1 MMFLLADVFRL
12 FKRILSGFSFFYIF
26 LQKFILNTKQNLA
39 ANAAGLK
46 KERNKIMANTV
57 KVSREVKQH
66 EGRKF
71 MTAKG
76 IAEMSGIAHGA
87 LTSRLYRMKQ
97 EHPDHVHYF
106 ADEVPAYYDEF
117 AFRYIVKDIKKH
129 PVYRINNQQKY
140 EKFKQLYGEP
150 KSQDAVKTTAAAM
163 VKPAETVVRQP
174 KMTADEVKSSKEKAS
189 KTNEATL
196 LKIAKEQA
204 AEIEKL
210 KAELSSAKQALEAK
224 DAECTKLKAEYS
236 ALQTKYVMSAELFA
250 ERVYKMAMSPKPDFS
265 ADDSDCGNIVTIKN
279 S

>member
-1 MMFLLADVFRL
+1 M
-12 FKRILSGFSFFYIF
+12 
-26 LQKFILNTKQNLA
+26 
-39 ANAAGLK
+39 ANA
-46 KERNKIMANTV
+46 TV
-57 KVSREVKQH
+57 KTSREVKQH

-87 LTSRLYRMKQ
+87 LTNRLYRMKQ

-150 KSQDAVKTTAAAM
+150 KNQDAVKVTTAAV

-174 KMTADEVKSSKEKAS
+174 KMTDEEVKSSKEEAS
-189 KTNEATL
+189 KANEATL

-210 KAELSSAKQALEAK
+210 KAELLSTKQALEAK
-224 DAECTKLKAEYS
+224 DAECVKLKDAYS
-236 ALQTKYVMSAELFA
+236 ALQTKYVTSAELFA
-250 ERVYKMAMSPKPDFS
+250 ERVYKMAMAPKPDFS
-265 ADDSDCGNIVTIKN
+265 ADDSDCENIVTIKN

>member
-1 MMFLLADVFRL
+1 
-12 FKRILSGFSFFYIF
+12 
-26 LQKFILNTKQNLA
+26 
-39 ANAAGLK
+39 
-46 KERNKIMANTV
+46 MANNTTV

-150 KSQDAVKTTAAAM
+150 KGQDAVKTTVAAV
-163 VKPAETVVRQP
+163 VKPAEAIVRQP
-174 KMTADEVKSSKEKAS
+174 KMTAEEVKSSKEEAS
-189 KTNEATL
+189 KANEATL

-204 AEIEKL
+204 VEIEKL
-210 KAELSSAKQALEAK
+210 KAELL
-224 DAECTKLKAEYS
+224 
-236 ALQTKYVMSAELFA
+236 
-250 ERVYKMAMSPKPDFS
+250 R
-265 ADDSDCGNIVTIKN
+265 I
-279 S
+279 

>member
-1 MMFLLADVFRL
+1 
-12 FKRILSGFSFFYIF
+12 
-26 LQKFILNTKQNLA
+26 
-39 ANAAGLK
+39 
-46 KERNKIMANTV
+46 MANNTTV

-97 EHPDHVHYF
+97 EYPDHVHYF

-150 KSQDAVKTTAAAM
+150 KGQDAVKTTATV

-174 KMTADEVKSSKEKAS
+174 KMTAEEVKSSKEEAS
-189 KTNEATL
+189 KANEATL

-210 KAELSSAKQALEAK
+210 KAELLSVKQALETK
-224 DAECTKLKAEYS
+224 DAEYGKLRNEYS

-250 ERVYKMAMSPKPDFS
+250 ERVYKMAMAPKPDFS

>member
-1 MMFLLADVFRL
+1 
-12 FKRILSGFSFFYIF
+12 
-26 LQKFILNTKQNLA
+26 
-39 ANAAGLK
+39 
-46 KERNKIMANTV
+46 MANTTV
-57 KVSREVKQH
+57 KTSREIRQH
-66 EGRKF
+66 EGRKY
-71 MTAKG
+71 MTIKG
-76 IAEMSGIAHGA
+76 IAEMSGIAYGA
-87 LTSRLYRMKQ
+87 LTNRLYRMKQ

-150 KSQDAVKTTAAAM
+150 KGQDAVNVTTAAV

-174 KMTADEVKSSKEKAS
+174 KMTAEEVKSSKEEAS
-189 KTNEATL
+189 KANEATL

-204 AEIEKL
+204 TEIEKL
-210 KAELSSAKQALEAK
+210 KAELLSTKQTLEAK
-224 DAECTKLKAEYS
+224 NTECVKLKDAYS
-236 ALQTKYVMSAELFA
+236 ALQTKYVASAELFA

-265 ADDSDCGNIVTIKN
+265 ADDSDYENIVTIKN

>member
-1 MMFLLADVFRL
+1 
-12 FKRILSGFSFFYIF
+12 
-26 LQKFILNTKQNLA
+26 
-39 ANAAGLK
+39 
-46 KERNKIMANTV
+46 MANTA
-57 KVSREVKQH
+57 KISREVKQH

-140 EKFKQLYGEP
+140 EKFKQLYGEA
-150 KSQDAVKTTAAAM
+150 KGQDAVKTTAAAV

-174 KMTADEVKSSKEKAS
+174 KMTADEVRVSKEEAS

-196 LKIAKEQA
+196 LKIAKEQT

-224 DAECTKLKAEYS
+224 DAECVKLKDAYS
-236 ALQTKYVMSAELFA
+236 ALQTKYVTNAELFA
-250 ERVYKMAMSPKPDFS
+250 ERVYNIAMSKS
-265 ADDSDCGNIVTIKN
+265 AGFVQEQESDNDNLILVG
-279 S
+279 

>member
-1 MMFLLADVFRL
+1 
-12 FKRILSGFSFFYIF
+12 
-26 LQKFILNTKQNLA
+26 
-39 ANAAGLK
+39 
-46 KERNKIMANTV
+46 MANTTV
-57 KVSREVKQH
+57 KTSREIRQH
-66 EGRKF
+66 EGRKY
-71 MTAKG
+71 MTTKG
-76 IAEMSGIAHGA
+76 IAEMSGIAYGA

-140 EKFKQLYGEP
+140 EKFKQLYGEQ
-150 KSQDAVKTTAAAM
+150 KGQDAMKPTAAAM
-163 VKPAETVVRQP
+163 VKPAETVVRQS
-174 KMTADEVKSSKEKAS
+174 KMSADEVKSSKEKAS

-210 KAELSSAKQALEAK
+210 KAELSSAKQTLEAK
-224 DAECTKLKAEYS
+224 DAEYTKLKAEYS

-250 ERVYKMAMSPKPDFS
+250 ERVYKMAISSKPDFS

>member
-1 MMFLLADVFRL
+1 
-12 FKRILSGFSFFYIF
+12 
-26 LQKFILNTKQNLA
+26 
-39 ANAAGLK
+39 
-46 KERNKIMANTV
+46 MANTTV

-97 EHPDHVHYF
+97 EYPDHVHYF

-140 EKFKQLYGEP
+140 EKFKQLYDEP
-150 KSQDAVKTTAAAM
+150 KGQDAVKTTAA
-163 VKPAETVVRQP
+163 VVNPAEMVVRQP
-174 KMTADEVKSSKEKAS
+174 KITAEEVKSSKEEAS
-189 KTNEATL
+189 KANEATL

-210 KAELSSAKQALEAK
+210 KAELLSTKQTLEAK
-224 DAECTKLKAEYS
+224 NTECVKLKDAYS
-236 ALQTKYVMSAELFA
+236 ALQTKYVASAELFA

-265 ADDSDCGNIVTIKN
+265 ADDSDCGNIVTIN
-279 S
+279 

>member
-1 MMFLLADVFRL
+1 
-12 FKRILSGFSFFYIF
+12 
-26 LQKFILNTKQNLA
+26 
-39 ANAAGLK
+39 
-46 KERNKIMANTV
+46 MANTV
-57 KVSREVKQH
+57 KASREVKQH

-140 EKFKQLYGEP
+140 EKFKQLYGEA
-150 KSQDAVKTTAAAM
+150 KGQDAVKTTAAAV

-174 KMTADEVKSSKEKAS
+174 KMTADEVRVSKEEAS

-196 LKIAKEQA
+196 LKIAKEQT

-210 KAELSSAKQALEAK
+210 KTELLSVKQALEAK
-224 DAECTKLKAEYS
+224 DTECIKLKEAYS
-236 ALQTKYVMSAELFA
+236 ALQTKYVTSVELFA
-250 ERVYKMAMSPKPDFS
+250 ERVYNMAMSKS
-265 ADDSDCGNIVTIKN
+265 AGFVQEQESDNDNLILVG
-279 S
+279 

>member
-1 MMFLLADVFRL
+1 
-12 FKRILSGFSFFYIF
+12 
-26 LQKFILNTKQNLA
+26 
-39 ANAAGLK
+39 
-46 KERNKIMANTV
+46 MANTV

-66 EGRKF
+66 EGKKF

-117 AFRYIVKDIKKH
+117 AFRYIIKDIKKH

-150 KSQDAVKTTAAAM
+150 KGQDAVKTTAAAV

-174 KMTADEVKSSKEKAS
+174 KMTAEEVKSSKEEAS
-189 KTNEATL
+189 KANEATL

-210 KAELSSAKQALEAK
+210 KSELLNAKQALETK
-224 DAECTKLKAEYS
+224 DAEYVKLRNEYS

-250 ERVYKMAMSPKPDFS
+250 ERVYKMAMAPKPDFS

>member
-1 MMFLLADVFRL
+1 MCT
-12 FKRILSGFSFFYIF
+12 
-26 LQKFILNTKQNLA
+26 KFA
-39 ANAAGLK
+39 YDAY
-46 KERNKIMANTV
+46 KEREKNMANTV

-66 EGRKF
+66 EGKKF

-87 LTSRLYRMKQ
+87 LTNRLYRMKQ

-106 ADEVPAYYDEF
+106 ADEIPAYYDEF

-140 EKFKQLYGEP
+140 EKFKQLYGEA
-150 KSQDAVKTTAAAM
+150 KGQDAVKTTAAAV

-174 KMTADEVKSSKEKAS
+174 KMTADEVRVSKEEAS

-196 LKIAKEQA
+196 LKIAKEQT

-210 KAELSSAKQALEAK
+210 KTELLSVKQALEAK

-250 ERVYKMAMSPKPDFS
+250 ERVYKMAMSKS
-265 ADDSDCGNIVTIKN
+265 AGIAQEQETDNDNLILVG
-279 S
+279 

>member
-1 MMFLLADVFRL
+1 
-12 FKRILSGFSFFYIF
+12 
-26 LQKFILNTKQNLA
+26 
-39 ANAAGLK
+39 
-46 KERNKIMANTV
+46 MANTV
-57 KVSREVKQH
+57 IASRVVKQH

-140 EKFKQLYGEP
+140 EKFKQLYGEA
-150 KSQDAVKTTAAAM
+150 KGQDAVKTTAAAV

-174 KMTADEVKSSKEKAS
+174 KMTADEVRVSKEEAS

-196 LKIAKEQA
+196 LKIAKEQT

-210 KAELSSAKQALEAK
+210 KTELLSVKQTLEAK

-236 ALQTKYVMSAELFA
+236 ALQTKYVMSAEQKGEMYFYDVTLGPA
-250 ERVYKMAMSPKPDFS
+250 EMLEAPYGTYTAGLTQIEDGRTVE
-265 ADDSDCGNIVTIKN
+265 
-279 S
+279 

>member
-1 MMFLLADVFRL
+1 
-12 FKRILSGFSFFYIF
+12 
-26 LQKFILNTKQNLA
+26 
-39 ANAAGLK
+39 
-46 KERNKIMANTV
+46 MANTA

-140 EKFKQLYGEP
+140 EKFKQLYGEA
-150 KSQDAVKTTAAAM
+150 KGQDAVKTTAAAV

-174 KMTADEVKSSKEKAS
+174 KMTADEVRVSKEEAS

-196 LKIAKEQA
+196 LKIAKEQT

-224 DAECTKLKAEYS
+224 DAECVKLKDAYN
-236 ALQTKYVMSAELFA
+236 ALQAKYVMSAELFA
-250 ERVYKMAMSPKPDFS
+250 ERVYNMAMSKS
-265 ADDSDCGNIVTIKN
+265 AGIAQEQEADNDNLILVG
-279 S
+279 

>member
-1 MMFLLADVFRL
+1 
-12 FKRILSGFSFFYIF
+12 
-26 LQKFILNTKQNLA
+26 
-39 ANAAGLK
+39 
-46 KERNKIMANTV
+46 MANTV
-57 KVSREVKQH
+57 KVSREVKQY

-87 LTSRLYRMKQ
+87 LTNRLYRMKQ

-106 ADEVPAYYDEF
+106 ADEIPAYYDEF

-140 EKFKQLYGEP
+140 EKFKQLYGEQ
-150 KSQDAVKTTAAAM
+150 KSQDVVKTIAAA
-163 VKPAETVVRQP
+163 V
-174 KMTADEVKSSKEKAS
+174 VKSSETAVSKPKGAAEDVKASKEEAS

-196 LKIAKEQA
+196 LKIAKEQT

-224 DAECTKLKAEYS
+224 DAECVKLKDAYN
-236 ALQTKYVMSAELFA
+236 ALQAKYIMSAELFA
-250 ERVYKMAMSPKPDFS
+250 ERVYNMAMAKS
-265 ADDSDCGNIVTIKN
+265 AGIAQEQETDNDNLILVG
-279 S
+279 

>member
-1 MMFLLADVFRL
+1 
-12 FKRILSGFSFFYIF
+12 
-26 LQKFILNTKQNLA
+26 
-39 ANAAGLK
+39 
-46 KERNKIMANTV
+46 MANTA

-87 LTSRLYRMKQ
+87 LTNRLYRMKQ

-106 ADEVPAYYDEF
+106 ADEIPAYYDEF

-140 EKFKQLYGEP
+140 EKFKQLYGEA
-150 KSQDAVKTTAAAM
+150 KGQDAVKTIAAAV

-174 KMTADEVKSSKEKAS
+174 KMTADEVRVSKEEAS

-196 LKIAKEQA
+196 LKIAKEQT

-210 KAELSSAKQALEAK
+210 KTELLSVKQALEAK
-224 DAECTKLKAEYS
+224 DAECVKLKAEYS
-236 ALQTKYVMSAELFA
+236 ALQTKYVTNAELFA
-250 ERVYKMAMSPKPDFS
+250 ERVYNMAMAKS
-265 ADDSDCGNIVTIKN
+265 AGIAQEQETDNDNLVLVG
-279 S
+279 

>member
-1 MMFLLADVFRL
+1 
-12 FKRILSGFSFFYIF
+12 
-26 LQKFILNTKQNLA
+26 
-39 ANAAGLK
+39 
-46 KERNKIMANTV
+46 MANTTV

-97 EHPDHVHYF
+97 EYPDHVHYF

-140 EKFKQLYGEP
+140 EKFKQLYDEP
-150 KSQDAVKTTAAAM
+150 KGQDAVKTTAA
-163 VKPAETVVRQP
+163 VVNPAEMVVRQP
-174 KMTADEVKSSKEKAS
+174 KITAEEVKSSKEEAS
-189 KTNEATL
+189 RANEATL

-210 KAELSSAKQALEAK
+210 KAELLSTKQTLEAK
-224 DAECTKLKAEYS
+224 NTECVKLKDAYS
-236 ALQTKYVMSAELFA
+236 ALQTKYVASAELFA

-265 ADDSDCGNIVTIKN
+265 ADDSDCGNIVTIN
-279 S
+279 

>member
-1 MMFLLADVFRL
+1 
-12 FKRILSGFSFFYIF
+12 
-26 LQKFILNTKQNLA
+26 
-39 ANAAGLK
+39 
-46 KERNKIMANTV
+46 MANNTTV

-97 EHPDHVHYF
+97 EYPDHVHYF

-129 PVYRINNQQKY
+129 PVYRINNKQKY

-150 KSQDAVKTTAAAM
+150 KGQDAVKTTATV

-174 KMTADEVKSSKEKAS
+174 KMTAEEVKSSKEEAS
-189 KTNEATL
+189 KANEATL

-210 KAELSSAKQALEAK
+210 KAELLSVKQALETK
-224 DAECTKLKAEYS
+224 DAEYGKLRNEYS

-250 ERVYKMAMSPKPDFS
+250 ERVYKMAMAPKPDFS

>member
-1 MMFLLADVFRL
+1 
-12 FKRILSGFSFFYIF
+12 
-26 LQKFILNTKQNLA
+26 
-39 ANAAGLK
+39 
-46 KERNKIMANTV
+46 MANNTTV

-150 KSQDAVKTTAAAM
+150 KGQDAVKTTAAAV
-163 VKPAETVVRQP
+163 VKSAEAIVRQP
-174 KMTADEVKSSKEKAS
+174 KMTAEEVKSSKEEAS
-189 KTNEATL
+189 KANEATL

-210 KAELSSAKQALEAK
+210 KAELLSTKQALEAK
-224 DAECTKLKAEYS
+224 DAECVKLKDAYS
-236 ALQTKYVMSAELFA
+236 VLQTKYVASAELFA
-250 ERVYKMAMSPKPDFS
+250 ERVYKMAMAPKSDFS

>member
-1 MMFLLADVFRL
+1 
-12 FKRILSGFSFFYIF
+12 
-26 LQKFILNTKQNLA
+26 
-39 ANAAGLK
+39 
-46 KERNKIMANTV
+46 MANTV

-140 EKFKQLYGEP
+140 
-150 KSQDAVKTTAAAM
+150 KTTAAAM

>member
-1 MMFLLADVFRL
+1 
-12 FKRILSGFSFFYIF
+12 
-26 LQKFILNTKQNLA
+26 
-39 ANAAGLK
+39 
-46 KERNKIMANTV
+46 MANTTV

-97 EHPDHVHYF
+97 EYPDHVHYF

-140 EKFKQLYGEP
+140 EKFKQLYDEP
-150 KSQDAVKTTAAAM
+150 KGQDAVKTTAA
-163 VKPAETVVRQP
+163 VVNPAEMVVRQP
-174 KMTADEVKSSKEKAS
+174 KITAEEVKSSKEEAS
-189 KTNEATL
+189 RANEATL

-210 KAELSSAKQALEAK
+210 KAELLSAKQTLEAK
-224 DAECTKLKAEYS
+224 NTECVKLKDAYS
-236 ALQTKYVMSAELFA
+236 ALQTKYVASAELFA

-265 ADDSDCGNIVTIKN
+265 ADDSDCGNIVTIN
-279 S
+279 

>member
-1 MMFLLADVFRL
+1 
-12 FKRILSGFSFFYIF
+12 
-26 LQKFILNTKQNLA
+26 
-39 ANAAGLK
+39 
-46 KERNKIMANTV
+46 MANTTV
-57 KVSREVKQH
+57 KTSREIRQH
-66 EGRKF
+66 EGRKY
-71 MTAKG
+71 MTTKG
-76 IAEMSGIAHGA
+76 IAEMSGIAYGA

-140 EKFKQLYGEP
+140 EKFKQLYGEQ
-150 KSQDAVKTTAAAM
+150 KGR
-163 VKPAETVVRQP
+163 E
-174 KMTADEVKSSKEKAS
+174 AS

-210 KAELSSAKQALEAK
+210 KAELSSAKQTLEAK
-224 DAECTKLKAEYS
+224 DAEYTKLKAEYS

-250 ERVYKMAMSPKPDFS
+250 ERVYKMAISSKPDFS

>member
-1 MMFLLADVFRL
+1 
-12 FKRILSGFSFFYIF
+12 
-26 LQKFILNTKQNLA
+26 
-39 ANAAGLK
+39 
-46 KERNKIMANTV
+46 MANTV
-57 KVSREVKQH
+57 KASREVKQH

-87 LTSRLYRMKQ
+87 LTNRLYRMKQ

-106 ADEVPAYYDEF
+106 ADEIPAYYDEF

-140 EKFKQLYGEP
+140 EKFKQLYGEA
-150 KSQDAVKTTAAAM
+150 KGQDAVKTTAAAV

-174 KMTADEVKSSKEKAS
+174 KMTADEVRGSKEEAS

-196 LKIAKEQA
+196 LKIVKEQA

-224 DAECTKLKAEYS
+224 DAECAKLKAEYS
-236 ALQTKYVMSAELFA
+236 ALQTKYVTNAELFA
-250 ERVYKMAMSPKPDFS
+250 ERVYNMAMAKS
-265 ADDSDCGNIVTIKN
+265 AGIAQEQETDNDNLILVG
-279 S
+279 

>member
-1 MMFLLADVFRL
+1 MCT
-12 FKRILSGFSFFYIF
+12 
-26 LQKFILNTKQNLA
+26 KFA
-39 ANAAGLK
+39 YDAY
-46 KERNKIMANTV
+46 KEREKNMANTA

-66 EGRKF
+66 EGKKF

-87 LTSRLYRMKQ
+87 LTNRLYRMKQ

-106 ADEVPAYYDEF
+106 ADEIPAYYDEF

-189 KTNEATL
+189 KANEATL
-196 LKIAKEQA
+196 LKIAKEQT

-210 KAELSSAKQALEAK
+210 KAELLSVKQALEAK
-224 DAECTKLKAEYS
+224 DAECVKLKDTYS
-236 ALQTKYVMSAELFA
+236 ALQAKYVMSAELFA
-250 ERVYKMAMSPKPDFS
+250 ERVYNMAMAKS
-265 ADDSDCGNIVTIKN
+265 AGIAQEQETDNDNLILVG
-279 S
+279 

>member
-1 MMFLLADVFRL
+1 
-12 FKRILSGFSFFYIF
+12 
-26 LQKFILNTKQNLA
+26 
-39 ANAAGLK
+39 
-46 KERNKIMANTV
+46 MANTTV
-57 KVSREVKQH
+57 KTSREIRQH
-66 EGRKF
+66 EGRKY
-71 MTAKG
+71 MTIKG
-76 IAEMSGIAHGA
+76 IAEMSGIAYGA
-87 LTSRLYRMKQ
+87 LTNRLYRMKQ

-150 KSQDAVKTTAAAM
+150 KGQDAVKTTADAV
-163 VKPAETVVRQP
+163 VKPSETVVRQP
-174 KMTADEVKSSKEKAS
+174 KMTAEEVKSSKEEAS
-189 KTNEATL
+189 KANEATL

-210 KAELSSAKQALEAK
+210 KAELLSTKQALEAK
-224 DAECTKLKAEYS
+224 DAECVKLKDKYS
-236 ALQTKYVMSAELFA
+236 ALQTKYVASAELFA

>member
-1 MMFLLADVFRL
+1 
-12 FKRILSGFSFFYIF
+12 
-26 LQKFILNTKQNLA
+26 
-39 ANAAGLK
+39 
-46 KERNKIMANTV
+46 MANTV
-57 KVSREVKQH
+57 KASREVKQH

-87 LTSRLYRMKQ
+87 LTNRLYRMKQ

-106 ADEVPAYYDEF
+106 ADEIPAYYDEF

-140 EKFKQLYGEP
+140 EKFKQLYGEA
-150 KSQDAVKTTAAAM
+150 KGQDAVKTTAAAV

-174 KMTADEVKSSKEKAS
+174 KMTADEVRVSKEEAS

-196 LKIAKEQA
+196 LKIAKEQT

-210 KAELSSAKQALEAK
+210 KTELLSAKQALEAK
-224 DAECTKLKAEYS
+224 DAECVKLKDAYS

-250 ERVYKMAMSPKPDFS
+250 ERVYNMAMAKS
-265 ADDSDCGNIVTIKN
+265 AGIAQEQETDNDNLILVG
-279 S
+279 

>member
-1 MMFLLADVFRL
+1 
-12 FKRILSGFSFFYIF
+12 
-26 LQKFILNTKQNLA
+26 
-39 ANAAGLK
+39 
-46 KERNKIMANTV
+46 MANTA

-87 LTSRLYRMKQ
+87 LTNRLYRMKQ

-106 ADEVPAYYDEF
+106 ADEIPAYYDEF

-140 EKFKQLYGEP
+140 EKFKQLYGEA
-150 KSQDAVKTTAAAM
+150 KGQDAVKTTAAV

-174 KMTADEVKSSKEKAS
+174 KMTADEVRVSKEEAS

-196 LKIAKEQA
+196 LKIAKEQT

-210 KAELSSAKQALEAK
+210 KAELLSVKQALEAK

-250 ERVYKMAMSPKPDFS
+250 ERVYKMAMSKS
-265 ADDSDCGNIVTIKN
+265 AGIAQEQETDNDNLVLVG
-279 S
+279 